1 MKGSRSPR
9 RWSSA
14 RPPDLLRIHRYL
26 PPAGGPGNFGT
37 FTRRRSSAILL
48 RSLWPAAGIE
58 WVRGARSG
66 RAARGGPRA
75 AAVSVHTGTPLR
87 LFRVRI
93 GVVPLPLHRAPV
105 PPGCRGLPAGGPAG
119 RRLYREKGAV
129 EDRLPLRKRDR
140 TDPAHPR
147 PGDVFGELVLF
158 GKPRPFT
165 AVALTDATVSIL
177 PLATLQDLL
186 ATSRVFSRNYLRLLS
201 IRLYELERTF
211 PALVQAWPHHRLA
224 KELLHLAEDL
234 GDETPKGTRLT
245 LHITHELLSNLIGA
259 SRETV
264 TLLIHKF
271 EEIGLLRREGRDL
284 FLNRERLADYLGVDR
299 S

>member
-1 MKGSRSPR
+1 MPLPFPSIRELLSGFSESESGSFHSLCIERRFPR
-9 RWSSA
+9 DAEVFRQGD
-14 RPPDLLRIHRYL
+14 PPDGVCIVKKGLLKIV
-26 PPAGGPGNFGT
+26 
-37 FTRRRSSAILL
+37 
-48 RSLWPAAGIE
+48 SL
-58 WVRGARSG
+58 S
-66 RAARGGPRA
+66 
-75 AAVSVHTGTPLR
+75 
-87 LFRVRI
+87 
-93 GVVPLPLHRAPV
+93 
-105 PPGCRGLPAGGPAG
+105 
-119 RRLYREKGAV
+119 EKGT
-129 EDRLPLRKRDR
+129 EQILHIL
-140 TDPAHPR
+140 R

>member
-1 MKGSRSPR
+1 MPLPFPSIRELLSGFSESESGSFHSLCIER
-9 RWSSA
+9 RFHRDA
-14 RPPDLLRIHRYL
+14 EVFRQGDPPDGVCIVKKGLLKIV
-26 PPAGGPGNFGT
+26 
-37 FTRRRSSAILL
+37 
-48 RSLWPAAGIE
+48 SL
-58 WVRGARSG
+58 S
-66 RAARGGPRA
+66 
-75 AAVSVHTGTPLR
+75 
-87 LFRVRI
+87 
-93 GVVPLPLHRAPV
+93 
-105 PPGCRGLPAGGPAG
+105 
-119 RRLYREKGAV
+119 EKGT
-129 EDRLPLRKRDR
+129 EQILHIL
-140 TDPAHPR
+140 R